1 VTGPV
6 AQSYVSAVIALYLD
20 LPDTPLR
27 AGPHDHRFASRL
39 QEQAVPLALV
49 ESALLLASLRRLTRP
64 AGLPPL
70 SPIRSLA
77 YFEPLIAELQQAPL
91 SVHYTEYLRHKLAR
105 VLAGLPAPSPEK
117 DVSR

>member
-1 VTGPV
+1 MTGSV
-6 AQSYVSAVIALYLD
+6 AQPYVSAVIALYLD

-39 QEQAVPLALV
+39 QGQSVPLAVV
-49 ESALLLASLRRLTRP
+49 ESALLLASLRRLIRP
-64 AGLPPL
+64 VGLPPL

-77 YFEPLIAELQQAPL
+77 YFEPVIAELQQAPL
-91 SVHYTEYLRHKLAR
+91 PAHYTEYLRHKLAR

-117 DVSR
+117 DVS

>member
-1 VTGPV
+1 MTGP
-6 AQSYVSAVIALYLD
+6 AAPSYASAVIALYLD

-49 ESALLLASLRRLTRP
+49 ESALLLASLRRLIRP
-64 AGLPPL
+64 VALPPL

-77 YFEPLIAELQQAPL
+77 YFEPVIAELQQVPL
-91 SVHYTEYLRHKLAR
+91 PTHYTEYLRHKVAR

-117 DVSR
+117 DVF